1 MPTYLNFGTPN
12 GGNAEFSV
20 EAWFNEY
27 LFLNGGNCIVALGYG
42 NGGEQFVLDTG
53 NGTAGGLRFFVR
65 NAAGTTSTASTS
77 YVPANDGR
85 WHHAVGV
92 CDEAGGHVYLYMD
105 GVLVGTG
112 AITAGSGLLSSS
124 MPLTIGARESANNSP
139 VSYDFQFIGKIDEVA
154 LYSRALTAADVQNHF
169 LGSGIAPSITQI
181 QPSSLTTNQGATVQ
195 FTVTASG
202 TPPLTYQWYDPNNNL
217 LGSTSNV
224 LILSN
229 VQQSQAGQYTVV
241 VNGGYGNPASATAS
255 LTIDVGPPEITVDL
269 QPTNI
274 TAYVGDP
281 ITYSVIASG
290 STPMAFQWYKDG
302 VAVNNATNSTYTFP
316 ALLGTNTYY
325 VSITNADS
333 YSQLGGPTYSS
344 TGTVAGVSV
353 PTLNPANYTYN
364 TKITFSGYTH
374 AETLRDFPVLV
385 QLGTNISGFSYSQ
398 LAPDGGDLRFTD
410 ASGTRE
416 IPHEIDEWNPGGT
429 STVWVQVP
437 QLSATNFIRMYW
449 GNPAETTPLAWST
462 NGGVWLP
469 AAFENLPGYQVVY
482 HLKEAAF
489 PFVDSTL
496 QHPATNGVAP
506 VPAPGVVGTAANF
519 GGVSWLDVGTNDL
532 GDMFTFSTWVNITV
546 GTTDIQA
553 LWANHHGGFG
563 TDGVAL
569 FVDSYQTADQ
579 VIDLSSGDGTAGNES
594 KSPVGTVPFGSW
606 HLITA
611 SVNRTNGTA
620 QYYLDGNQVGSTTA
634 VVKNFQTTNDLNL
647 GEFTD
652 GYAMAHALIDEARIQ
667 TGVNSPDWVWAS
679 WATVAQ
685 NSTFANYAAVN
696 SSIVTITFQVTG
708 NQLTLTWPKGTLQSA
723 TQINGPYTDVIG
735 ATSPYPINTTGPQQ
749 FYRVRVP

>member
-1 MPTYLNFGTPN
+1 MLASAPAAYFRLDENPDNGVGNNGTIAYDNSGGYNAVYNNALLAQPGYNTTSDPNNFAVEFGDFPPNNDYAGNVPTYLNFGTPN

-85 WHHAVGV
+85 WHHVVGV

-154 LYSRALTAADVQNHF
+154 IYSRALTAADVQNHF

-302 VAVNNATNSTYTFP
+302 VAVSNATNSTYTFP

-385 QLGTNISGFSYSQ
+385 
-398 LAPDGGDLRFTD
+398 
-410 ASGTRE
+410 
-416 IPHEIDEWNPGGT
+416 
-429 STVWVQVP
+429 
-437 QLSATNFIRMYW
+437 
-449 GNPAETTPLAWST
+449 
-462 NGGVWLP
+462 
-469 AAFENLPGYQVVY
+469 
-482 HLKEAAF
+482 
-489 PFVDSTL
+489 
-496 QHPATNGVAP
+496 
-506 VPAPGVVGTAANF
+506 
-519 GGVSWLDVGTNDL
+519 
-532 GDMFTFSTWVNITV
+532 
-546 GTTDIQA
+546 
-553 LWANHHGGFG
+553 
-563 TDGVAL
+563 
-569 FVDSYQTADQ
+569 
-579 VIDLSSGDGTAGNES
+579 
-594 KSPVGTVPFGSW
+594 
-606 HLITA
+606 
-611 SVNRTNGTA
+611 
-620 QYYLDGNQVGSTTA
+620 
-634 VVKNFQTTNDLNL
+634 
-647 GEFTD
+647 
-652 GYAMAHALIDEARIQ
+652 
-667 TGVNSPDWVWAS
+667 
-679 WATVAQ
+679 
-685 NSTFANYAAVN
+685 
-696 SSIVTITFQVTG
+696 
-708 NQLTLTWPKGTLQSA
+708 
-723 TQINGPYTDVIG
+723 
-735 ATSPYPINTTGPQQ
+735 TTGYKYQRLLLFAIGSGRRRSALHRCQ
-749 FYRVRVP
+749 WHARNSARD

>member
-1 MPTYLNFGTPN
+1 
-12 GGNAEFSV
+12 
-20 EAWFNEY
+20 
-27 LFLNGGNCIVALGYG
+27 
-42 NGGEQFVLDTG
+42 
-53 NGTAGGLRFFVR
+53 
-65 NAAGTTSTASTS
+65 
-77 YVPANDGR
+77 
-85 WHHAVGV
+85 
-92 CDEAGGHVYLYMD
+92 
-105 GVLVGTG
+105 
-112 AITAGSGLLSSS
+112 

-302 VAVNNATNSTYTFP
+302 VAVSNATNSTYTFP

-579 VIDLSSGDGTAGNES
+579 VIDLSSGNGTAGNES

-667 TGVNSPDWVWAS
+667 SGVNSPDWVWAS

-735 ATSPYPINTTGPQQ
+735 ATSPYPINTTGAQQ